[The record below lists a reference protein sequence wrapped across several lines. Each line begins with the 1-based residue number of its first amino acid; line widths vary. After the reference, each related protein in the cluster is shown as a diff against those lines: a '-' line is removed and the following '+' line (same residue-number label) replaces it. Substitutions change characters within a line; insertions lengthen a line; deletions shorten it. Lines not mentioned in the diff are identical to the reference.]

1 MTLKFIIIQLLNI
14 LAWGLL
20 IISYYRENKKQ
31 ILFFHILATILYSLH
46 YYFLGAY
53 SGLYICIFEIVR
65 DYMYFI
71 TDDDK
76 DKYIFLCS
84 LPVYG
89 VLVAYMYKNLYDL
102 FPIISCALAGWSLS
116 KTRNVIIACA
126 VIEYTL
132 WVIYDI
138 TVKSYTGAFT
148 DGTIVLANL
157 ILLIKKDFF
166 KDDEKLNS
174 LFNK

>member
-1 MTLKFIIIQLLNI
+1 MTLKFIIIQLLDI
-14 LAWGLL
+14 IAWGLL
-20 IISYYRENKKQ
+20 IFSYYRENRKEIIFYQ
-31 ILFFHILATILYSLH
+31 IVATILYSLH

-53 SGLYICIFEIVR
+53 SGLFICIFEIVR

-76 DKYIFLCS
+76 DKYIFLFS
-84 LPVYG
+84 IPVYG
-89 VLVAYMYKNLYDL
+89 ILAAYMYKNIYDL
-102 FPIISCALAGWSLS
+102 FPIISCMLAGWSLTKS
-116 KTRNVIIACA
+116 RNVIIICA

-157 ILLIKKDFF
+157 ILLFKKDFIN
-166 KDDEKLNS
+166 DDAKLNS

>member
-1 MTLKFIIIQLLNI
+1 MKNETDDIELEEIKQFKFFEDVNFDDVLNRKIEPGIVPMNLEIQRINNM
-14 LAWGLL
+14 G
-20 IISYYRENKKQ
+20 
-31 ILFFHILATILYSLH
+31 T
-46 YYFLGAY
+46 
-53 SGLYICIFEIVR
+53 
-65 DYMYFI
+65 I

-89 VLVAYMYKNLYDL
+89 VLAGYMYKNIYDL
-102 FPIISCALAGWSLS
+102 FPIISCMLAGWSLT
-116 KTRNVIIACA
+116 KKRNIIILCA
-126 VIEYTL
+126 VIEYVL

-138 TVKSYTGAFT
+138 TVLSYTGAVT
-148 DGTIVLANL
+148 DGLVALANL
-157 ILLIKKDFF
+157 ILLFKKDFF

>member
-1 MTLKFIIIQLLNI
+1 M
-14 LAWGLL
+14 
-20 IISYYRENKKQ
+20 YY
-31 ILFFHILATILYSLH
+31 
-46 YYFLGAY
+46 
-53 SGLYICIFEIVR
+53 
-65 DYMYFI
+65 I
-71 TDDDK
+71 TDDSK

-89 VLVAYMYKNLYDL
+89 VLVGYMYKNIYDL

-116 KTRNVIIACA
+116 RTRNVIIACA

-157 ILLIKKDFF
+157 ILLFKKDFIN
-166 KDDEKLNS
+166 DDEKLNS